1 MELPSLIVSLVKI
14 SNIILLTLEIII
26 VSVVSQR
33 GKDKYHRNV
42 TYMHN
47 VKKKDTNKLNYKTK
61 TCSQF

>member
-47 VKKKDTNKLNYKTK
+47 VKKKKRYK
-61 TCSQF
+61 